1 MKKFYTNEKEVRI
14 KMNNGCIISGIINI
28 GGHDRV
34 SDTVDDTTK
43 SVLILYKATSALHHK
58 GAAFI
63 IPKTSIA
70 YVEPIEKM
78 KIMEDNE

>member
-1 MKKFYTNEKEVRI
+1 MKKFYTNEKAARI
-14 KMNNGCIISGIINI
+14 KMNNGSIISGIINI
-28 GGHDRV
+28 RSHDRL
-34 SDTVDDTTK
+34 SDAVDDTTK
-43 SVLILYKATSALHHK
+43 SVLILYNATSALHDK
-58 GAAFI
+58 GAVFI